1 MNKPT
6 EQGPTTGQAHVEH
19 GNRPDSGRTETS
31 GMMGTIKEKAGD
43 LASGAANVAG
53 QVRDKAKELASSAA
67 SGAQHAWEATK
78 RGTQEFAS
86 NAAETAQNAWE
97 GLGDIIRRY
106 PVPSLLIAMG
116 AGFLLGGVLA
126 SRRS

>member
-6 EQGPTTGQAHVEH
+6 EHGPTHAEH

-31 GMMGTIKEKAGD
+31 GMMGTVKEKASE

-53 QVRDKAKELASSAA
+53 QVKDKAKELASSAA
-67 SGAQHAWEATK
+67 TGVQHAWEATK
-78 RGTQEFAS
+78 RGTQQMAS
-86 NAAETAQNAWE
+86 NVAETAENAWE
-97 GLGDIIRRY
+97 GLGDLIRRY
-106 PVPSLLIAMG
+106 PVPSLFISMG
-116 AGFLLGGVLA
+116 VGFLLGSLLT